1 MSDHPAAQL
10 GLGLIGYEEARRQA
24 ELLPFKAVRARAL
37 NRVETLHDLLSELPT
52 GEDLTFN
59 HSGLCQTSLPHAR
72 PASNTTVWKR
82 QSGRFTLMI
91 RPGVMS
97 GVASTVS
104 HARDKILEKGEED
117 YVGVPYGP
125 KARLIMFHL
134 QTEGLKSRTVSLGK
148 NLSAF
153 LRSLGLEVRGGQRGT
168 IRPIREQALRI
179 GRCTF
184 TMQWDAEGGE
194 RTIIADTNIV
204 EGMNLWN
211 PSSENWSG
219 EVQLSQRFH
228 DHLREHAVPLDR
240 RGIALL
246 SDNSLG
252 LDLYALFAYRL
263 PRLKVPLRLTWG
275 QLQGQIG
282 SECEPTALARKVR
295 DILPTVLRAYPNAKV
310 QAEPQQGRM
319 PGHLI
324 LNPSP
329 SAVPKTS
336 VPGFRLVEGSDEGHP
351 IGPSWR

>member
-1 MSDHPAAQL
+1 
-10 GLGLIGYEEARRQA
+10 
-24 ELLPFKAVRARAL
+24 
-37 NRVETLHDLLSELPT
+37 
-52 GEDLTFN
+52 
-59 HSGLCQTSLPHAR
+59 
-72 PASNTTVWKR
+72 
-82 QSGRFTLMI
+82 
-91 RPGVMS
+91 MS
-97 GVASTVS
+97 GMASTVS
-104 HARDKILEKGEED
+104 HARDKIPEKGEED

-134 QTEGLKSRTVSLGK
+134 QSEGLKSRTVSLGK

-211 PSSENWSG
+211 PASENWSG

-240 RGIALL
+240 RGIAFL

-263 PRLKVPLRLTWG
+263 PRLKVPLKLTWG

-310 QAEPQQGRM
+310 HAEPQQGRM
-319 PGHLI
+319 PGHLV

-329 SAVPKTS
+329 PAVPKTS
-336 VPGFRLVEGSDEGHP
+336 VPGFRLIETRVQGSA
-351 IGPSWR
+351 

>member
-1 MSDHPAAQL
+1 M
-10 GLGLIGYEEARRQA
+10 
-24 ELLPFKAVRARAL
+24 V
-37 NRVETLHDLLSELPT
+37 
-52 GEDLTFN
+52 
-59 HSGLCQTSLPHAR
+59 
-72 PASNTTVWKR
+72 
-82 QSGRFTLMI
+82 

-104 HARDKILEKGEED
+104 QARDKTPKKGEED

-184 TMQWDAEGGE
+184 TMQWDVEGGE
-194 RTIIADTNIV
+194 RTIITDTNIV
-204 EGMNLWN
+204 DGMNLWN
-211 PSSENWSG
+211 PTSESWSG
-219 EVQLSQRFH
+219 EVQLGQSFH

-263 PRLKVPLRLTWG
+263 PRLKAPLKLTWG

-295 DILPTVLRAYPNAKV
+295 EILPTVLRAYPNAKV
-310 QAEPQQGRM
+310 RPSRSAAGCQGTR
-319 PGHLI
+319 
-324 LNPSP
+324 
-329 SAVPKTS
+329 
-336 VPGFRLVEGSDEGHP
+336 FLVRRSRRFQKRPCPVSGWS
-351 IGPSWR
+351 R

>member
-1 MSDHPAAQL
+1 
-10 GLGLIGYEEARRQA
+10 
-24 ELLPFKAVRARAL
+24 
-37 NRVETLHDLLSELPT
+37 
-52 GEDLTFN
+52 
-59 HSGLCQTSLPHAR
+59 
-72 PASNTTVWKR
+72 
-82 QSGRFTLMI
+82 
-91 RPGVMS
+91 
-97 GVASTVS
+97 
-104 HARDKILEKGEED
+104 
-117 YVGVPYGP
+117 
-125 KARLIMFHL
+125 
-134 QTEGLKSRTVSLGK
+134 
-148 NLSAF
+148 
-153 LRSLGLEVRGGQRGT
+153 
-168 IRPIREQALRI
+168 
-179 GRCTF
+179 
-184 TMQWDAEGGE
+184 MQWDAEGGE

-204 EGMNLWN
+204 DGMNLWN

-246 SDNSLG
+246 SDSSLG

-263 PRLKVPLRLTWG
+263 PRLKVPLKLTWG

-319 PGHLI
+319 AGHLI

-336 VPGFRLVEGSDEGHP
+336 VPGFRLVEDRGEAHP
-351 IGPSWR
+351 

>member
-72 PASNTTVWKR
+72 PISNTTVWKR

-104 HARDKILEKGEED
+104 HARDKILDKGEED

-168 IRPIREQALRI
+168 IRPI
-179 GRCTF
+179 
-184 TMQWDAEGGE
+184 
-194 RTIIADTNIV
+194 
-204 EGMNLWN
+204 
-211 PSSENWSG
+211 S
-219 EVQLSQRFH
+219 
-228 DHLREHAVPLDR
+228 
-240 RGIALL
+240 
-246 SDNSLG
+246 
-252 LDLYALFAYRL
+252 
-263 PRLKVPLRLTWG
+263 
-275 QLQGQIG
+275 
-282 SECEPTALARKVR
+282 
-295 DILPTVLRAYPNAKV
+295 
-310 QAEPQQGRM
+310 
-319 PGHLI
+319 
-324 LNPSP
+324 
-329 SAVPKTS
+329 
-336 VPGFRLVEGSDEGHP
+336 
-351 IGPSWR
+351 

>member
-72 PASNTTVWKR
+72 PTSNTTVWKR

-104 HARDKILEKGEED
+104 HARDKIPEKGEED

-168 IRPIREQALRI
+168 IRPIREQAPRI

-204 EGMNLWN
+204 DGMNLWN

-246 SDNSLG
+246 SDSSLG

-263 PRLKVPLRLTWG
+263 PRLKVPLKLTWG
-275 QLQGQIG
+275 CRCR
-282 SECEPTALARKVR
+282 SKSV
-295 DILPTVLRAYPNAKV
+295 DIC
-310 QAEPQQGRM
+310 
-319 PGHLI
+319 
-324 LNPSP
+324 
-329 SAVPKTS
+329 
-336 VPGFRLVEGSDEGHP
+336 
-351 IGPSWR
+351 